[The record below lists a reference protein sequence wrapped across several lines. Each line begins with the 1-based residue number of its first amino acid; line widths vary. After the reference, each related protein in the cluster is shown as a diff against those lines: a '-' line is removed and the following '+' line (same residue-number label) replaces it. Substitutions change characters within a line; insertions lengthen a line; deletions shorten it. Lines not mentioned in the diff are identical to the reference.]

1 MKSSSIVVFGTFPS
15 FNEKDTNGTQIK
27 IDGEYISTYISSG
40 DEHIVIVTSVGTS
53 FAFGKNTSYQLGIG
67 ETTEFVEKFTPVQL
81 QDRLLSVKCGNNFSI
96 WKTTNNSYYIAGKG
110 KSVNPTKINENYHNF
125 AHMKYIRT
133 DGLLSSYS
141 PDFVVKI
148 NDNIYLVETKAQKDL
163 DNVNVKQKQKSA
175 VDWCKKV
182 NELPLDNRMSSTW
195 SYSLLDDNTF
205 YSMKERGAST
215 KDVLEYCKLT
225 NAKIQG
231 TLF

>member
-1 MKSSSIVVFGTFPS
+1 MRENFALNIRKSIYEKTAYPS
-15 FNEKDTNGTQIK
+15 NKGEFEK
-27 IDGEYISTYISSG
+27 EFLL
-40 DEHIVIVTSVGTS
+40 
-53 FAFGKNTSYQLGIG
+53 FADRDS
-67 ETTEFVEKFTPVQL
+67 EVE
-81 QDRLLSVKCGNNFSI
+81 RLI
-96 WKTTNNSYYIAGKG
+96 
-110 KSVNPTKINENYHNF
+110 KINENYHNF

-175 VDWCKKV
+175 VDWCKKI
-182 NELPLDNRMSSTW
+182 NELPLDNRMFSSW

-205 YSMKERGAST
+205 YSMKGRGAST
-215 KDVLEYCKLT
+215 KDILEYCKLT
-225 NAKIQG
+225 NAKIHG